1 MKFTIAVPT
10 YTDKSGGHWYCHYL
24 CHALNE
30 IGHTATISFYEPPY
44 RINFDWNT
52 PLGHDPEAIVIY
64 PEGCR
69 GNYLNAKKIVRYL
82 LAPEDFFKG
91 TPIQWL
97 PTDFKLAFSKT
108 YAKDCDSLFY
118 PICDLDKFIPT
129 DKPKKF
135 NSFYVGKGHLRQ
147 QCQPLKDC
155 IEIMRNWPQKKE
167 ELAKILQ
174 LTNIFFTYDEM
185 SAINI
190 DAALCGA
197 MPYFLT
203 KHLPWIQDNELG
215 KHWIYS
221 LDSEEVAE
229 AKENIKTLRPRI
241 IQMRK
246 EYPSKLA
253 EMCIKIEAHFKN
265 VAYN

>member
-1 MKFTIAVPT
+1 MKFTIAVPA
-10 YTDKSGGHWYCHYL
+10 YTNKSGGHWYCHYL

-30 IGHTATISFYEPPY
+30 IGHKATISFYEPPY
-44 RINFDWNT
+44 RLNLDWNT

-69 GNYLNAKKIVRYL
+69 DNPLNAKKIVRYL
-82 LAPEDFFKG
+82 LAPENFFKG
-91 TPIQWL
+91 KPIQWQ

-118 PICDLDKFIPT
+118 PICDLDKFVPI
-129 DKPKKF
+129 DQPKKF
-135 NSFYVGKGHLRQ
+135 NTFYVGKGYLRQ
-147 QCQPLKDC
+147 QCPPLKDC
-155 IEIMRNWPQKKE
+155 FEIMRDWPEKKE

-174 LTNIFFTYDEM
+174 LTRIFFSYDEM
-185 SAINI
+185 SAINL

-221 LDSEEVAE
+221 LDPDEVAE
-229 AKENIKTLRPRI
+229 TKENIRTLRPRI
-241 IQMRK
+241 MQMQK
-246 EYPSKLA
+246 DYPNKLA
-253 EMCIKIEAHFKN
+253 DMCNKIEAHFAN
-265 VAYN
+265 IG

>member
-1 MKFTIAVPT
+1 MKFTVAVPA
-10 YTDKSGGHWYCHYL
+10 YTNKSGGHWYCHYL

-44 RINFDWNT
+44 RLNFDWNT

-69 GNYLNAKKIVRYL
+69 DNPLNAKKIVRYL
-82 LAPEDFFKG
+82 LAPENFFKA
-91 TPIQWL
+91 TPIQWQ
-97 PTDFKLAFSKT
+97 PTDFKIAFSRV
-108 YAKDCDSLFY
+108 YANDCDSLFY
-118 PICDLDKFIPT
+118 PICDLDNFIPT

-147 QCQPLKDC
+147 QCQSLKDC
-155 IEIMRNWPQKKE
+155 VEIMRNWPEQKQ

-174 LTNIFFTYDEM
+174 MTNILFTYDEM
-185 SAINI
+185 SAINV

-203 KHLPWIQDNELG
+203 KHLPWIQENELG

-221 LDSEEVAE
+221 LDPEEVTQ

-241 IQMRK
+241 IEMRK
-246 EYPSKLA
+246 DYPSKLA
-253 EMCIKIEAHFKN
+253 DMCNKIEAHFKN
-265 VAYN
+265 TGLQ

>member
-1 MKFTIAVPT
+1 MKFTVAVPP
-10 YTDKSGGHWYCHYL
+10 YSDKSGGLWYCHYL

-30 IGHTATISFYEPPY
+30 IGHTATISFYEPPF
-44 RINFDWNT
+44 RLNLDWNT

-69 GNYLNAKKIVRYL
+69 GNPLEATKVVRYL
-82 LAPEDFFKG
+82 LAPEDFFNGPK
-91 TPIQWL
+91 IEWQ
-97 PTDFKLAFSKT
+97 PTDFKLAFSST
-108 YAKDCDSLFY
+108 YAKDCDVLFY
-118 PICDLDKFIPT
+118 PITELDIFKPI
-129 DKPKKF
+129 DAPKKF
-135 NSFYVGKGHLRQ
+135 NSFYVGKGHFRQ

-155 IEIMRNWPQKKE
+155 VEVTRDWPQKKE
-167 ELAKILQ
+167 DLAKVLQ
-174 LTNIFFTYDEM
+174 LTRIFFSYDEM
-185 SAINI
+185 SATNA

-203 KHLPWIQDNELG
+203 KHFTWLQEAELG
-215 KHWIYS
+215 KYWIYS
-221 LDSEEVAE
+221 LDPEEVAL

-253 EMCIKIEAHFKN
+253 EMCNKIEAHFKN
-265 VAYN
+265 VGLQ